1 MIQDNRDRVLKI
13 ITEHYDGI
21 TMNKLV
27 VKSDISENTIR
38 KITKDLETEK
48 KIIVVRR
55 KRPTRFHSMDKK
67 LEKKFTDV
75 LEKMRTN
82 IEKIQK
88 EFFSSEY
95 DLQKDLTRM
104 LEEVN
109 MTIDNRHVRSLRIID
124 SLYNEYDTKDFDE
137 LCEKIMDLF
146 LLKQKNIKANKLG
159 NLINNCSSFS
169 SKVADARN
177 FIQSAINDK
186 ITYKKRE
193 PLREC
198 VKELESELS
207 RLEISLYDIHKI
219 LEDEPVNP
227 DILDDDYSYLLPSIE
242 KKVNDFNKIT
252 STLSDR
258 ISNHYQ
264 KTKTQKSIAN
274 TEIQKSIANTEIQKC
289 IEKISAMDKYSKEI
303 EKHLSDAHKSTF
315 FTEQE
320 QKLDIQIIKTE
331 NIFNEMQKSYDQI
344 INKAEKYWPKP
355 SMDSFRKHCKT

>member
-1 MIQDNRDRVLKI
+1 MIQDNTDKVLEI
-13 ITEHYDGI
+13 ITAHYDGI

-38 KITKDLETEK
+38 KIIKDLETEK

-75 LEKMRTN
+75 LEKMRIN

-137 LCEKIMDLF
+137 LCEKIIDLF
-146 LLKQKNIKANKLG
+146 PLKQKNIKVNKLG

-177 FIQSAINDK
+177 FIQLSINDK
-186 ITYKKRE
+186 ITSKKRE

-207 RLEISLYDIHKI
+207 RLEISLYDIHTI
-219 LEDEPVNP
+219 LKDEPVNP

-242 KKVNDFNKIT
+242 KTVNDFNKIT
-252 STLSDR
+252 STLLDR
-258 ISNHYQ
+258 ISNHHQ
-264 KTKTQKSIAN
+264 KTKT
-274 TEIQKSIANTEIQKC
+274 QKSIANTEIQKC

-303 EKHLSDAHKSTF
+303 KKHLSDAHKSTF

>member
-67 LEKKFTDV
+67 LEKKFTER
-75 LEKMRTN
+75 LEEMKSN

-95 DLQKDLTRM
+95 DLQKNLTLM
-104 LEEVN
+104 LNEVN
-109 MTIDNRHVRSLRIID
+109 MTINNGRTRGLEIRN
-124 SLYNEYDTKDFDE
+124 SLYNEYDTEYFNK
-137 LCEKIMDLF
+137 LCGEIMDLF
-146 LLKQKNIKANKLG
+146 LSKQKNIKANKLG
-159 NLINNCSSFS
+159 DLISNCSGFYN
-169 SKVADARN
+169 KVADARN
-177 FIQSAINDK
+177 FIQLPINDK

-207 RLEISLYDIHKI
+207 KLEMSFYDIHKI

-227 DILDDDYSYLLPSIE
+227 DILNDDYSHFLPSIE
-242 KKVNDFNKIT
+242 KTVNNFNKIT

-264 KTKTQKSIAN
+264 KTKTK
-274 TEIQKSIANTEIQKC
+274 KSIANTEIQKC
-289 IEKISAMDKYSKEI
+289 IKKISVIDKYSKEI
-303 EKHLSDAHKSTF
+303 EKHLSDVHKSIF

-320 QKLDIQIIKTE
+320 QKLDIQITKTE
-331 NIFNEMQKSYDQI
+331 NIFNEMQKSYDQT
-344 INKAEKYWPKP
+344 INKAKKYWPKT
-355 SMDSFRKHCKT
+355 SMDSFRKHFKT